1 MSNKNKVDVLEIGS
15 DGMRVDIGDK
25 TEKGFEIRVHL
36 PNEWSLES
44 ALELSIQI
52 QQLYELH
59 KKRNEDEL
67 NEIKK

>member
-36 PNEWSLES
+36 PNQWSLES

-59 KKRNEDEL
+59 KNRNEDEL